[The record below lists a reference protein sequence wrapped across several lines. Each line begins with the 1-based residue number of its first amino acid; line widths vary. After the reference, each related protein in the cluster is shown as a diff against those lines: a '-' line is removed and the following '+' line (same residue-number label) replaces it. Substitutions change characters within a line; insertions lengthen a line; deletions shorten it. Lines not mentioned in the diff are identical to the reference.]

1 MTFIEVKEKENK
13 PIDGHI
19 STDDISLVYVS
30 GNDTIIKT
38 RDGACYTALQSMDS
52 YEIATLSGV
61 IITAETGYK
70 VLTFHSHKGKD
81 DPKPYSE
88 EPVIAWSI
96 AAGYPPIPIC
106 LEASVDCNWHILTT
120 ILYPNGMVCCRA
132 MEDRFDSIE
141 QWIAAEWEHHD
152 EKLNKSEAVAA

>member
-19 STDDISLVYVS
+19 STDDISLVYLS

-61 IITAETGYK
+61 IIPAETGY
-70 VLTFHSHKGKD
+70 
-81 DPKPYSE
+81 
-88 EPVIAWSI
+88 
-96 AAGYPPIPIC
+96 
-106 LEASVDCNWHILTT
+106 
-120 ILYPNGMVCCRA
+120 
-132 MEDRFDSIE
+132 
-141 QWIAAEWEHHD
+141 AEWEHHD